1 MKKSIAVLSL
11 SLAGLLG
18 LAACGSSPK
27 NPDSSQSASSSAS
40 VSATASASAN
50 SSSSSSASSE
60 STSSSSSSS
69 AKAESTSSSSA
80 KSSTKGSE
88 TQASGSS
95 ANPALPN
102 GASDSSYGPKVYET
116 YKEAVE
122 EAKKDPSAKKT
133 TNADGNVYAASDGSI
148 AIVEA
153 KNGNYI
159 AVQNDGSWLRVT
171 PEGEAVTVDAKGSW
185 ALFKTNGEVAHVD
198 ENGATSIVNIKTF
211 EVSTDYQ
218 SLEVPKTPAPVGISP
233 LRRPPSRRAAWQR
246 TNSAHRHNR
255 RLTRPV
261 RPVRIPVD
269 ACGAFSYVCSRL
281 PVFFP
286 GILGLESAAGAQ
298 TFPRERC

>member
-27 NPDSSQSASSSAS
+27 NPDSSQSATSSAS
-40 VSATASASAN
+40 ASATASANAN

-60 STSSSSSSS
+60 STSSSSAS
-69 AKAESTSSSSA
+69 AKAESTSSASA
-80 KSSTKGSE
+80 KGSE
-88 TQASGSS
+88 TQKGGSS

-102 GASDSSYGPKVYET
+102 GATDSSYGPKVYET

-133 TNADGNVYAASDGSI
+133 TNADGNVYTASDGSI

-171 PEGEAVTVDAKGSW
+171 PEGEAVSVDAKGSW

-218 SLEVPKTPAPVGISP
+218 SLEVPKTPAPAGDLPTPKTPVK
-233 LRRPPSRRAAWQR
+233 PSSVA
-246 TNSAHRHNR
+246 TN
-255 RLTRPV
+255 
-261 RPVRIPVD
+261 
-269 ACGAFSYVCSRL
+269 
-281 PVFFP
+281 
-286 GILGLESAAGAQ
+286 
-298 TFPRERC
+298 

>member
-159 AVQNDGSWLRVT
+159 GSWLRVT
-171 PEGEAVTVDAKGSW
+171 PEGEVVTVDAKGSW
-185 ALFKTNGEVAHVD
+185 ALFKTNGEVAHID

-218 SLEVPKTPAPVGISP
+218 SLEVPKTPAPVGDFP
-233 LRRPPSRRAAWQR
+233 APKTPVTPSSVA
-246 TNSAHRHNR
+246 TN
-255 RLTRPV
+255 
-261 RPVRIPVD
+261 
-269 ACGAFSYVCSRL
+269 
-281 PVFFP
+281 
-286 GILGLESAAGAQ
+286 
-298 TFPRERC
+298 

>member
-27 NPDSSQSASSSAS
+27 SPDSSQSASSSAS
-40 VSATASASAN
+40 ASATASASAN

-102 GASDSSYGPKVYET
+102 GSSDSSYGPKVYET

-133 TNADGNVYAASDGSI
+133 TNADGNVYTASDGSI

-185 ALFKTNGEVAHVD
+185 GLFKTNGEVAHVD

-218 SLEVPKTPAPVGISP
+218 SLEVPKTPAPVGDFP
-233 LRRPPSRRAAWQR
+233 APKTPVTPSSVAK
-246 TNSAHRHNR
+246 N
-255 RLTRPV
+255 
-261 RPVRIPVD
+261 
-269 ACGAFSYVCSRL
+269 
-281 PVFFP
+281 
-286 GILGLESAAGAQ
+286 
-298 TFPRERC
+298 

>member
-27 NPDSSQSASSSAS
+27 NPDSSQSATSSVSA
-40 VSATASASAN
+40 SATASASAN
-50 SSSSSSASSE
+50 SSSSSSASAKAE
-60 STSSSSSSS
+60 STSASSAS
-69 AKAESTSSSSA
+69 AKAESTSSASA
-80 KSSTKGSE
+80 KGSE

-95 ANPALPN
+95 ANPAMPN
-102 GASDSSYGPKVYET
+102 GATDSSYGPKVYET

-185 ALFKTNGEVAHVD
+185 ALFKTNGEVAHID

-218 SLEVPKTPAPVGISP
+218 SLEVPKTPAPVGDFP
-233 LRRPPSRRAAWQR
+233 APKTPVTPSSVA
-246 TNSAHRHNR
+246 TN
-255 RLTRPV
+255 
-261 RPVRIPVD
+261 
-269 ACGAFSYVCSRL
+269 
-281 PVFFP
+281 
-286 GILGLESAAGAQ
+286 
-298 TFPRERC
+298 

>member
-27 NPDSSQSASSSAS
+27 NPDSSQSASSSVSA
-40 VSATASASAN
+40 SATASASTSASTN

-60 STSSSSSSS
+60 STSSSS
-69 AKAESTSSSSA
+69 A
-80 KSSTKGSE
+80 
-88 TQASGSS
+88 S
-95 ANPALPN
+95 ANPAVPN
-102 GASDSSYGPKVYET
+102 GANDGSYGPKVYET

-133 TNADGNVYAASDGSI
+133 TNADGNVYTASDGSI

-159 AVQNDGSWLRVT
+159 AVQNNGSWLRVT
-171 PEGEAVTVDAKGSW
+171 PEGEVVTVDAKGSW

-211 EVSTDYQ
+211 EASTDYQ
-218 SLEVPKTPAPVGISP
+218 SPEVPKTPAPVGDFP
-233 LRRPPSRRAAWQR
+233 APKTPVKPSSVA
-246 TNSAHRHNR
+246 TN
-255 RLTRPV
+255 
-261 RPVRIPVD
+261 
-269 ACGAFSYVCSRL
+269 
-281 PVFFP
+281 
-286 GILGLESAAGAQ
+286 
-298 TFPRERC
+298 